1 MRKPEMDV
9 IFKWIIEACNDIDP
23 NIIVRSFLKCCL
35 TNCMDGSE
43 DDLIW
48 EMEEPR
54 DYIEEGGPFCKSD
67 DDDDEDDFLGFA
79 PH

>member
-1 MRKPEMDV
+1 
-9 IFKWIIEACNDIDP
+9 
-23 NIIVRSFLKCCL
+23 
-35 TNCMDGSE
+35 MDGSE

-54 DYIEEGGPFCKSD
+54 DYIEEDDDPMDIIYNEHDFDAEAFFKSD
-67 DDDDEDDFLGFA
+67 DDDDENDFLGFA